1 MKRILALVIALLAVI
16 LTFPVSA
23 AEKSIEDMIYEEV
36 IQLVDIKDYPADP
49 TDTEIYL
56 LSLVEHGY
64 TKDGWASDN
73 ALYLYLYNP
82 SCKEISNSELN
93 TVQMASSWDE
103 DGKPNGFRKYSL
115 CVEGSALNG
124 LYIRAKV
131 GVSAKTVARV
141 ANSKRLYG
149 ITEFELLEDS
159 SYSAINA
166 TDATAYEVGY
176 SYAFSGYGDSI
187 TCERTSYLT
196 ITLNVE
202 HTSYLTGDSAL
213 GIGYSNQVSS
223 VYFSV
228 PREIEEKYGAL
239 YNIEYEYYKYRT
251 SPMLVTTNETFYKEM
266 LACVGKTADKD
277 DWPIGIQATYYE
289 GMSGTNF
296 YFHYGHMNWLDDIF
310 NDPTCDLISTVFL
323 SSTLNE
329 GDQLV
334 SSEALTAYFQNY
346 KSSATTEKVRGYSVD
361 LFDMSQYAD
370 NDHYIYEKKTRDDVF
385 DMDSFADTHNWYQG
399 VINYGLFY
407 DKDMHDETITNAKY
421 IQPVTSAD
429 FVVADFSKEFLV
441 SENDIVSLAKY
452 CQNAEKNSENVYLLR
467 FATSDCYTQ
476 DVLQLYPFW
485 KLSVDNLKAWY
496 NDSTGKRVSTKALT
510 FIEEDVYL
518 DFDII
523 SLGFSDDGEDV
534 TTIGVVMSPVDI
546 FPNLEGIQTSPDPIP
561 VPDDDTWKKLLAI
574 ILLAVGALGIAR
586 LVGKLGEIGQAKTNR
601 EIRKYLKNQNKNQNR
616 RR

>member
-16 LTFPVSA
+16 LTIPVSA

-103 DGKPNGFRKYSL
+103 DDKPNGFRKYSL

-131 GVSAKTVARV
+131 GVSAKTVATV

-159 SYSAINA
+159 SYSAINE

-176 SYAFSGYGDSI
+176 SYAFSGCGDSI

-196 ITLNVE
+196 ITLNVG

-228 PREIEEKYGAL
+228 PKEIEKKYGAL

-251 SPMLVTTNETFYKEM
+251 APMLLTTDSAFYDVMYPLLGKVADLEEWDVKIFASNNLNMTAGTMIPVYGAINDLTFINSEPAVEQFDI
-266 LACVGKTADKD
+266 LLPADTLEAGKV
-277 DWPIGIQATYYE
+277 
-289 GMSGTNF
+289 M
-296 YFHYGHMNWLDDIF
+296 
-310 NDPTCDLISTVFL
+310 
-323 SSTLNE
+323 
-329 GDQLV
+329 V
-334 SSEALTAYFQNY
+334 SSEEITKYFKNY
-346 KSSATTEKVRGYSVD
+346 KTNYAVGTVRGYSKA
-361 LFDMSQYAD
+361 LFDLTKYTENNHKVS
-370 NDHYIYEKKTRDDVF
+370 ETKTRDD
-385 DMDSFADTHNWYQG
+385 Y
-399 VINYGLFY
+399 
-407 DKDMHDETITNAKY
+407 
-421 IQPVTSAD
+421 
-429 FVVADFSKEFLV
+429 SK
-441 SENDIVSLAKY
+441 
-452 CQNAEKNSENVYLLR
+452 
-467 FATSDCYTQ
+467 
-476 DVLQLYPFW
+476 
-485 KLSVDNLKAWY
+485 LKELK
-496 NDSTGKRVSTKALT
+496 SGK
-510 FIEEDVYL
+510 
-518 DFDII
+518 
-523 SLGFSDDGEDV
+523 
-534 TTIGVVMSPVDI
+534 
-546 FPNLEGIQTSPDPIP
+546 
-561 VPDDDTWKKLLAI
+561 KK
-574 ILLAVGALGIAR
+574 
-586 LVGKLGEIGQAKTNR
+586 K
-601 EIRKYLKNQNKNQNR
+601 
-616 RR
+616 

>member
-187 TCERTSYLT
+187 TCERTSY
-196 ITLNVE
+196 
-202 HTSYLTGDSAL
+202 
-213 GIGYSNQVSS
+213 
-223 VYFSV
+223 
-228 PREIEEKYGAL
+228 
-239 YNIEYEYYKYRT
+239 
-251 SPMLVTTNETFYKEM
+251 
-266 LACVGKTADKD
+266 
-277 DWPIGIQATYYE
+277 
-289 GMSGTNF
+289 
-296 YFHYGHMNWLDDIF
+296 
-310 NDPTCDLISTVFL
+310 
-323 SSTLNE
+323 
-329 GDQLV
+329 
-334 SSEALTAYFQNY
+334 
-346 KSSATTEKVRGYSVD
+346 
-361 LFDMSQYAD
+361 
-370 NDHYIYEKKTRDDVF
+370 
-385 DMDSFADTHNWYQG
+385 QG

-407 DKDMHDETITNAKY
+407 DKDMLDETITNAKY

-485 KLSVDNLKAWY
+485 KLSVDDLKAWY

-546 FPNLEGIQTSPDPIP
+546 FPNLEGIQTGPDPIP

-586 LVGKLGEIGQAKTNR
+586 LIGKLGEIGQAKTNR